1 MKGYDDFFVVEKEQM
16 PLYFSDF
23 KFLTN
28 AISRDEIR
36 YFMTFV
42 LCEKEN
48 DHLVMAA
55 TDGRRIHL
63 LRPVNEDDFGIKE
76 GTYKVLVNT
85 AKEIIFAHCDDN
97 SGIINHGKFPNY
109 KKVVPEGTI
118 RDKLEDISFNK
129 SKNYDMRNIIAF
141 SKKLDDDSLFNINY
155 LTDLAP
161 FSWDVYFYEKK
172 SGAVNFISGNK
183 QAVIMP
189 TCER

>member
-23 KFLTN
+23 KFLAN
-28 AISRDEIR
+28 AISRDENR

-109 KKVVPEGTI
+109 RKVMPTGEVRDTIEG
-118 RDKLEDISFNK
+118 ISFCK
-129 SKNYDMRNIIAF
+129 SDLRCIVSF
-141 SKKLDDDSLFNINY
+141 SRKLKEKESINPDY
-155 LTDLAP
+155 LYELGKFT
-161 FSWDVYFYEKK
+161 WDVKFFE
-172 SGAVNFISGNK
+172 GALKAVEFTSGNK

-189 TCER
+189 MTDL